1 MYRKMQESGL
11 IKIIPSI
18 CILTKANILFF
29 SIWISLRVHHVGVTA
44 GADGLMQDN
53 MCCVLKGQA
62 TFFVHENHCHTAF
75 ME

>member
-29 SIWISLRVHHVGVTA
+29 SIRISLRVHHLGVTA
-44 GADGLMQDN
+44 VADGLMQGN
-53 MCCVLKGQA
+53 ICCVLKEQA
-62 TFFVHENHCHTAF
+62 NFFVHKNHCHTAL